1 MILMDERE
9 AAMVSGVVD
18 RSAVERYRPG
28 FWLVN
33 TGQQLDERRFPGSVL
48 AQEREYFASLQG

>member
-1 MILMDERE
+1 
-9 AAMVSGVVD
+9 VVD

-33 TGQQLDERRFPGSVL
+33 TGQQLDERRFSGSVL
-48 AQEREYFASLQG
+48 AQERKYFASLQG